1 MMARDSDFNDE
12 DDWFSGERNRNIG
25 KGAGTPRN
33 NPRGGKGGKRPWD
46 SEMRGREWDR
56 DRYDRERASREFFDR
71 DREPPR
77 SRGQTS
83 SRRRSRSP
91 NRRDGSRHNAVQ
103 EAAPNSAPPKA
114 VYRPAVKIGDG
125 AMDSPSVREGERGA
139 KAGSKAL
146 VSRALSGQNS
156 NNSTPRGRKSSNSP
170 SALPSLLSGIES
182 PTPSNSSSR
191 RREGRGKEQE
201 RDWENEWRRR
211 GNGGGNVAS
220 WGKDFDKKIEGLTT
234 KRKTKED
241 GTSRGSSGQKYYGGY
256 M

>member
-1 MMARDSDFNDE
+1 
-12 DDWFSGERNRNIG
+12 
-25 KGAGTPRN
+25 
-33 NPRGGKGGKRPWD
+33 
-46 SEMRGREWDR
+46 
-56 DRYDRERASREFFDR
+56 
-71 DREPPR
+71 
-77 SRGQTS
+77 
-83 SRRRSRSP
+83 
-91 NRRDGSRHNAVQ
+91 
-103 EAAPNSAPPKA
+103 
-114 VYRPAVKIGDG
+114 
-125 AMDSPSVREGERGA
+125 MDSPSVREGERGA

-156 NNSTPRGRKSSNSP
+156 YNSTPRGRKSSNSP
-170 SALPSLLSGIES
+170 SALPSLLSRIES